1 MKNFC
6 NASKEEL
13 LNVKGGTETPEN
25 EPIVIIGDGQ
35 QYNEEGTYDNY
46 NFPLEDQPFDESD
59 VNQNLIV
66 KK

>member
-13 LNVKGGTETPEN
+13 LNVKGGTEPPEN

-59 VNQNLIV
+59 ANQNLIV